1 MRRNRGGLGLEVV
14 SERPPPPHFYFC
26 KDRQIDI
33 IIINSIIYR
42 GGLKRG
48 APCKSES

>member
-14 SERPPPPHFYFC
+14 SERPPPHFC

-42 GGLKRG
+42 GGLKGG